1 MTEVNCSF
9 IGVHVELKICNYL
22 ICSLEKKRERKK
34 EREKERGKERE
45 REKKR
50 NQTKYAPSLST
61 SLLASTMSVFVLGN
75 YAHGPSEFFLLM
87 TPLY

>member
-9 IGVHVELKICNYL
+9 IGVHVEMKICNYL
-22 ICSLEKKRERKK
+22 ICSPEKKRERKK
-34 EREKERGKERE
+34 ERKKERKRERKRE

-50 NQTKYAPSLST
+50 NQTKYTPSLST

-75 YAHGPSEFFLLM
+75 YGPSEFFLLM
-87 TPLY
+87 TLLY